1 MKSKKFLSIICAIVM
16 MFALSIAVVQTK
28 HVSAAETAKYY
39 YGTSLVS
46 SDSGS
51 PSITSSLSDGVKV
64 TFKKANKSASVNYKH
79 VLYTQNFEI
88 TFKTDKTN
96 FEELYFTLTDA
107 DNDTKWVKV
116 SFKQVDG
123 KIQYKFEDNENNKTE
138 YASSGIASSKL
149 ESGVKLS
156 LTNGQF
162 KLDTTTLDC
171 ENIVTKSF
179 YKNMASLSYGVEG
192 VDSKG
197 EDVVVCLTEINGQS
211 LVSSNSKFEGSAR
224 KNPVIIPMEDNNDQ
238 PIVSA
243 QPAQNVKAPANED
256 YAFAYYCLDV
266 LGTGWAV
273 SVDGGEK
280 VNGKSTQAIGEVGS
294 DAVVAKIYAT
304 DASDE
309 ALITLNITAV
319 VDEQGVQINNEAFE
333 SFFKN
338 SDELKD
344 YYAPGIGGHLVATKE
359 GNTFEFP
366 HIYRD
371 DFATIFNCT
380 DGIDAYNNVKI
391 QVGYKAPGDNGN
403 YTYVSSYAV
412 KLNETGPWYFV
423 YKATDVAGNE
433 IVSKPMELFVLD
445 ETAPTIKVSEKVE
458 IIVDEKYTIPSAT
471 ITDNASGVDSN
482 YTKWTLYNADSNG
495 NKTGSPI
502 ANLKFGE
509 DGYEDSLL
517 KDGVFKPTEA
527 GKKYVV
533 VYEACDKAGNV
544 AESQETVIEVIEG
557 TPTYTAN
564 PFNDFVKTALIVVAC
579 LAGLG
584 LIILIFVRP
593 KERSLK

>member
-64 TFKKANKSASVNYKH
+64 TFKKTNKSASVNYKH

-88 TFKTDKTN
+88 TFKADKTN

-123 KIQYKFEDNENNKTE
+123 KLQYKFEDNENNKTE
-138 YASSGIASSKL
+138 YANSGIASSKL

-156 LTNGQF
+156 LSNGEF
-162 KLDTTTLDC
+162 KLDATTLDC
-171 ENIVTKSF
+171 EAIVTKSF

-192 VDSKG
+192 VDNQG
-197 EDVVVCLTEINGQS
+197 EDVVVCITEINSQS
-211 LVSSNSKFEGSAR
+211 LVSSNNKFEGSAR

-273 SVDGGEK
+273 SVDGGDK
-280 VNGKSTQAIGEVGS
+280 VNGKATQAIGEVGS
-294 DAVVAKIYAT
+294 DVVVAKIYAT

-319 VDEQGVQINNEAFE
+319 EDETSVTINDAQFDG
-333 SFFKN
+333 FI
-338 SDELKD
+338 DEKLAD
-344 YYAPGIGGHLVATKE
+344 VHSVGHVVATKE

-412 KLNETGPWYFV
+412 KLNETGIWYFV

-433 IVSKPMELFVLD
+433 IVSEPFSFRVID
-445 ETAPTIKVSEKVE
+445 ETAPTIKVSEKVQ

-495 NKTGSPI
+495 NKTGSAI

-533 VYEACDKAGNV
+533 VYEARDKAGNI
-544 AESQETVIEVIEG
+544 AESQETVIEVVEG